1 MNIFFNRQNGTL
13 SDVNVVSP
21 TEVKELKE
29 EGFEADS
36 LLNRAVFQP
45 FNA

>member
-13 SDVNVVSP
+13 SDVTVVSA
-21 TEVKELKE
+21 TEVKELNE
-29 EGFEADS
+29 EGFKADS

-45 FNA
+45 